1 MTASWTLTTTDPLH
15 GTRCDK
21 PVADEDIVIKIL
33 LVDDQPSVRRG
44 LRMRLAL
51 EPDVTV
57 VGEADDG
64 ARALDLVSEL
74 HPDVV
79 VMDLEMPGMDGMAAT
94 AALHSS
100 SAGPP
105 VVILSLY
112 DDAETRKQ
120 ALSAGAVGFV
130 GKCEAGQAL
139 LAAIRQ
145 AVPQA

>member
-1 MTASWTLTTTDPLH
+1 M
-15 GTRCDK
+15 
-21 PVADEDIVIKIL
+21 VIRIL

-64 ARALDLVSEL
+64 AQALDLVSQL

-79 VMDLEMPGMDGMAAT
+79 VMDLEMPGMDGMTAT

-100 SAGPP
+100 STGPP

-112 DDAETRKQ
+112 DDAETRRQ
-120 ALSAGAVGFV
+120 ALDAGAAGFV

-139 LAAIRQ
+139 LTAIRQ
-145 AVPQA
+145 AAPHA

>member
-1 MTASWTLTTTDPLH
+1 
-15 GTRCDK
+15 
-21 PVADEDIVIKIL
+21 
-33 LVDDQPSVRRG
+33 
-44 LRMRLAL
+44 MRLAL

-57 VGEADDG
+57 VGEAEDG

-79 VMDLEMPGMDGMAAT
+79 VMDLEMPGMDGMTAT
-94 AALHSS
+94 AALH
-100 SAGPP
+100 AVNTNPP

-120 ALSAGAVGFV
+120 ALNAGAVDFV
-130 GKCEAGQAL
+130 GKSEAGQAL

-145 AVPQA
+145 AAPQA